1 MVGCETGSPE
11 LRARHQAV
19 ALEIAALRTVAEE
32 RPGTKNW
39 IVLTFL

>member
-1 MVGCETGSPE
+1 MVGCETGK

-19 ALEIAALRTVAEE
+19 ALEIAALGTVAEE
-32 RPGTKNW
+32 RPGIRNW